1 MRASLLLGILLSLLV
16 AAPALAEDTFEGKA
30 TGALRLN
37 RIEGLVWAFTAPCDK
52 GDDTQQRQCR
62 RVRDT
67 RAAELAGVT
76 LLVDADKDAFDV
88 GEWSAAKK
96 SMPLRLS
103 SCIRCSGVEI
113 DGKTYFVIADKDLTA
128 PKFEGGK
135 FTTAAMADGIKQF
148 NDEAP
153 AKAFARSVGNAR
165 VQLLVRVP
173 TKPQTTIDGKAVIA
187 LDLVGY
193 RVYAPCDGAIV
204 LASPKSGPAEA
215 DKKQCAAVAPLPE
228 AKEQPKHDH
237 LTPALISTGMKPV
250 VDAANE
256 CFTKFG
262 VAGKAK
268 LKITIAGD
276 GSVLKYEQQ
285 GDFANTP
292 TGSCIDEAMTKAS
305 FPTTKKAKTTISFPI
320 TLQ

>member
-1 MRASLLLGILLSLLV
+1 MRSLILLSLFL

-30 TGALRLN
+30 TGAVPLN
-37 RIEGLVWAFTAPCDK
+37 RIEGLVWAFTAPCDR

-62 RVRDT
+62 RVRDM
-67 RAAELAGVT
+67 RAAELTATT

-88 GEWSAAKK
+88 GEWSPAKK

-113 DGKTYFVIADKDLTA
+113 DGKTFYVIADKDLTS
-128 PKFEGGK
+128 PRFEGGK
-135 FTTAAMADGIKQF
+135 FVTAAMGDAIKQF
-148 NDEAP
+148 NDEEP
-153 AKAFARSVGNAR
+153 AKAFSRSVGNAR
-165 VQLLVRVP
+165 VQVLVRVP
-173 TKPQTTIDGKAVIA
+173 TKPLTTIDGKQVIA

-193 RVYAPCDGAIV
+193 RVYAPCDGAVV

-215 DKKQCAAVAPLPE
+215 DKKQCAAVAPPPE
-228 AKEQPKHDH
+228 TKQQPKHDN
-237 LTPALISTGMKPV
+237 LTPALISAGMKLV
-250 VDAANE
+250 VDGANE
-256 CFTKFG
+256 CFTKFA

-276 GSVLKYEQQ
+276 GSVAKYEQQ
-285 GDFANTP
+285 GDFVNTP
-292 TGSCIDEAMTKAS
+292 TGQCIDEAMTKAS
-305 FPTTKKAKTTISFPI
+305 FPPSKKPKTTISFPI